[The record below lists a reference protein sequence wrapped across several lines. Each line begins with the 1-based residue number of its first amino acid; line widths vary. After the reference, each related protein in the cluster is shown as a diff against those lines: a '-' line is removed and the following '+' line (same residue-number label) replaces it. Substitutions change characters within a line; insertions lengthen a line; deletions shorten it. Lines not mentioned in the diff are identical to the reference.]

1 MKTYLFIICVEL
13 PWFLIMTPKTPN
25 IRNKGKDLTKDKLIK
40 VEKTSFR
47 IIRSIYAVRLRV
59 NLFTETP

>member
-47 IIRSIYAVRLRV
+47 IIRNIYAVSG
-59 NLFTETP
+59 